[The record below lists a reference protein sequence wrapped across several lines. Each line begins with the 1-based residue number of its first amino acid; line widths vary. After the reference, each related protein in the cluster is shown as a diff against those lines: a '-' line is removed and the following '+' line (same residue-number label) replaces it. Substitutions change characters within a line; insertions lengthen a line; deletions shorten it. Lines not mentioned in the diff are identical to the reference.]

1 MSSSKY
7 FQVTIDPGEKYYL
20 FSQSA
25 LDELIA
31 NHVKAELEKASE
43 RAWMAL
49 VGKHQGWEVRQAVSD
64 AIKTNGNVTSTE

>member
-1 MSSSKY
+1 VSFSKH

-31 NHVKAELEKASE
+31 NCVKAELEKASE

-49 VGKHQGWEVRQAVSD
+49 VNKGQDWSVRQAVSD
-64 AIKTNGNVTSTE
+64 AIKTNGNVTSAE

>member
-1 MSSSKY
+1 MSSSKH

-31 NHVKAELEKASE
+31 NHVKAEREAIASE
-43 RAWMAL
+43 AER
-49 VGKHQGWEVRQAVSD
+49 
-64 AIKTNGNVTSTE
+64 NGNTILAMQIRARGQQ